1 MRTIWNALSVMA
13 IANLIALVSIVAW
26 LVVGGR
32 VDRDR
37 VQRVREAFVE
47 TVAEERLRLEQE
59 EAERQA
65 AERAAIEE
73 ARKKE
78 GSPVPFADAMDMRIQ
93 RNADEEQ
100 RLERLRKEISLL
112 QAAIAREQ
120 RKIDSDLEALEAREK
135 AFGAMR
141 EQIRLTEG
149 NKQFRKA
156 VSVLESLDAADA
168 MAAMAEML
176 RSGDPEQ
183 VVAYLN
189 AMQDRKRAAVLTEF
203 IAAGQQQVAAELLE
217 RLRTRGSEPLPEQA
231 ALGGALSAGP

>member
-13 IANLIALVSIVAW
+13 IANLIALASIVAW

-37 VQRVREAFVE
+37 VQRVRETFVE

-65 AERAAIEE
+65 TELAAIEE

-120 RKIDSDLEALEAREK
+120 RKIDSDLEALEVREK
-135 AFGAMR
+135 AFAAMR

-217 RLRTRGSEPLPEQA
+217 RLRTRGSEPLPEQS

>member
-13 IANLIALVSIVAW
+13 IANLIALASIVAW

-37 VQRVREAFVE
+37 VQRVRETFVE

-65 AERAAIEE
+65 TELAAIEE

-120 RKIDSDLEALEAREK
+120 RKIDSDLEALEVREK
-135 AFGAMR
+135 AFAAMR

-217 RLRTRGSEPLPEQA
+217 RLRTRGSAPLPEQS